1 MNFGQRQQWPSP
13 PSLSSSGLSLPS
25 AYSLPLPRSRTPTHR
40 LQKTPFPP
48 SRSELSISFLS
59 KLGSVSLNTLPSVV
73 SPCVSSVHL
82 PVFLSLFLWPPPSPS
97 FCAAPHPSFQSLQ
110 PLTSPNSTPGSV
122 SNSKPGSTSPISS
135 KDTDPSATLKRNSGG
150 SSGSSSGGGINTT
163 DWRSTTN
170 VYIKGLPEKCTN
182 SDLQLWAEQVANPVS
197 VKTIRDAR
205 DHNICTGLGKFCMT
219 SLILFSFV
227 HVSDPFLLLLL
238 FVLCLA
244 TPPSTGFV
252 RFSLPAQAKLFI
264 ALVNAVEGYEA
275 CLAKVS
281 TTP

>member
-40 LQKTPFPP
+40 LQKTPFP
-48 SRSELSISFLS
+48 SRSELYISFFS
-59 KLGSVSLNTLPSVV
+59 KLGFDFTDYPPPSVM
-73 SPCVSSVHL
+73 SPFVSSFHL
-82 PVFLSLFLWPPPSPS
+82 PVLSSLFLWPPPSPS

-122 SNSKPGSTSPISS
+122 SKSKSGGTSPISS

-150 SSGSSSGGGINTT
+150 SSGSSLSGGINTA

-182 SDLQLWAEQVANPVS
+182 ADLQLWAEQVANPVS

-205 DHNICTGLGKFCMT
+205 DHNVCTGLGRFCMAPH
-219 SLILFSFV
+219 SL
-227 HVSDPFLLLLL
+227 
-238 FVLCLA
+238 
-244 TPPSTGFV
+244 
-252 RFSLPAQAKLFI
+252 
-264 ALVNAVEGYEA
+264 LV
-275 CLAKVS
+275 C
-281 TTP
+281 TCF